1 MNFLRLPLLTI
12 LLSSFLVNCGS
23 FLNQPYVKQSAR
35 TGEIT
40 STSTS
45 LKNLPKPSEPIV
57 VGVYNFRDQTGQY
70 KTIEVGSSFSTA
82 VPQGGTTILNKALED
97 SGWFTVVERE
107 NLGNL
112 LNERNIINTTREQY
126 RQAGDQTQKQLPP
139 LLFAGVLLEGGI
151 VSYDSNMIT
160 GGSGARYFGVGGS
173 TQYRQDRIT
182 VYLRAVSTTNGKVLK
197 TVYVSKTILSQAVS
211 ASLFKYVNFQRL
223 LEVET
228 GFTTNE
234 PIQLALKDAIE
245 KAVENMI
252 IEGIEASLWKT
263 KDGKDIDDTLIAK
276 YKASKE
282 EEEATLLYDRVQI
295 ERKQQNE
302 LAISGGANLFY
313 GDLKEKKAGYAFRFA
328 YARKLSKTFDLEL
341 NANSFEIKTGKN
353 YSNQKYSIDLNLRG
367 LLLPNDKISPYLY
380 GGLGLIG
387 DYFMSQDK
395 ANRDEKF
402 YWKIQYGAGLNYS
415 FNSSIA
421 LFGFAEHN
429 LLFTDELEGIK
440 QGRRKDYYFN
450 FGLGL
455 KYYF

>member
-1 MNFLRLPLLTI
+1 MNFLRLPLVTI
-12 LLSSFLVNCGS
+12 LLSSLLVNCGAY
-23 FLNQPYVKQSAR
+23 LNQPVAKQSAR

-40 STSTS
+40 STSTT

-70 KTIEVGSSFSTA
+70 KNIEVGSSFSTA
-82 VPQGGTTILNKALED
+82 VPQGGTTMLNKALED

-126 RQAGDQTQKQLPP
+126 RQAGDNTQKQLPP

-151 VSYDSNMIT
+151 VSYDSNILT
-160 GGSGARYFGVGGS
+160 GGAGARYFGVGGS

-228 GFTTNE
+228 GFTANE

-245 KAVENMI
+245 KAVESMI

-263 KDGKDIDDTLIAK
+263 KDGKDIDDRLL
-276 YKASKE
+276 ASYNALKK
-282 EEEATLLYDRVQI
+282 EEEATLLYEREQI
-295 ERKQQNE
+295 ERKQKNE
-302 LAISGGANLFY
+302 LALAGGVNLFY
-313 GDLKEKKAGYAFRFA
+313 GDLKEKKVGYAFRLA
-328 YARKLSKTFDLEL
+328 YARKLSHTFAVEL
-341 NANSFEIKTGKN
+341 NFTPIEIRTGKS
-353 YSNQKYSIDLNLRG
+353 YTNQKYSIDANLRAF
-367 LLLPNDKISPYLY
+367 LLPQDKLSPYLY
-380 GGLGLIG
+380 LGPGVIG
-387 DYFMSQDK
+387 DYFMTQK
-395 ANRDEKF
+395 REARDEKF

-415 FNSSIA
+415 FNSSYA
-421 LFGFAEHN
+421 LFAFAEQN
-429 LLFTDELEGIK
+429 FTFTDKLEGVK
-440 QGRRKDYYFN
+440 QGKYKDYYFN

>member
-1 MNFLRLPLLTI
+1 MNFLRLPLVTI
-12 LLSSFLVNCGS
+12 LLSSLLVNCGAY
-23 FLNQPYVKQSAR
+23 LNQPIVKQSAR

-40 STSTS
+40 STSTT

-70 KTIEVGSSFSTA
+70 KNIEVGSSFSTA
-82 VPQGGTTILNKALED
+82 VPQGGTTMLNKALED

-126 RQAGDQTQKQLPP
+126 RQAGDNTQKQLPP

-151 VSYDSNMIT
+151 VSYDSNIIT
-160 GGSGARYFGVGGS
+160 GGAGARYFGVGGS

-228 GFTTNE
+228 GFTANE

-245 KAVENMI
+245 KAVEGMI

-263 KDGKDIDDTLIAK
+263 KDGKDIDDALLATYNAIK
-276 YKASKE
+276 K
-282 EEEATLLYDRVQI
+282 EEEATLLYERAKID
-295 ERKQQNE
+295 RKQKNE
-302 LAISGGANLFY
+302 LAVSGGTNLFY
-313 GDLKEKKAGYAFRFA
+313 GDLKEKKAGYSFRLA
-328 YARKLSKTFDLEL
+328 YARKLSHTFDLEL
-341 NANSFEIKTGKN
+341 SANPFEIRTGKD
-353 YSNQKYSIDLNLRG
+353 YSNQKYSMDLNIRA
-367 LLLPNDKISPYLY
+367 LLLPNDKISPYVY
-380 GGLGLIG
+380 VGPGVIG

-395 ANRDEKF
+395 TDRDEKF

-415 FNSSIA
+415 FNSSVA
-421 LFGFAEHN
+421 LFGFAEQN
-429 LLFTDELEGIK
+429 LPFTDQLEGIK
-440 QGRRKDYYFN
+440 QGKRKDYYFN